1 MGDAAG
7 VRRSGWLR
15 FLGLLPAALGVW
27 SGIACAQSLT
37 VSPLRADLKA
47 AEPVAVVSLRNEDPR
62 QPTLIQVRPSAWAV
76 VDGEDRHEP
85 TRDLVVSPTVFRL
98 APGEEQV
105 VRVSLRGSP
114 DARSERLYR
123 LFFQQVP
130 DEASERRAGNVRFL
144 ITVGIPVVVAPS
156 ANASPAPRIT
166 WRIERGAAGEYR
178 LRARNEGTAHLK
190 ISGVT
195 LPAPAGDVRIVA
207 AATYLLPGTER
218 AWAFKPAAPL
228 AAGPVNL
235 TVVADDGTASGV
247 QASLAD

>member
-1 MGDAAG
+1 MGGAAG
-7 VRRSGWLR
+7 ARRGSWLR
-15 FLGLLPAALGVW
+15 LLALLPAALGAW
-27 SGIACAQSLT
+27 ASLACAQSIT
-37 VSPLRADLKA
+37 VSPLRADLSA

-62 QPTLIQVRPSAWAV
+62 QPTVIQVRPSAWAV
-76 VDGEDRHEP
+76 VDGADQHSP
-85 TRDLVVSPTVFRL
+85 TRDLLVSPTVFRL

-105 VRVSLRGSP
+105 VRVSLRGRP

-130 DEASERRAGNVRFL
+130 DEAAERRTGNVRFL

-156 ANASPAPRIT
+156 ANAAPSPRIV
-166 WRIERGAAGEYR
+166 WRIERGDAGEYR
-178 LRARNEGTAHLK
+178 LRASNEGTAHLK

-195 LPAPAGDVRIVA
+195 LPGAAGDLRIVA

-218 AWAFKPAAPL
+218 TWAFKPAAPL

-235 TVVADDGTASGV
+235 TVMADDGTASGV
-247 QASLAD
+247 QASVAD